1 MSRRTRKRGNGEGSI
16 QQRSDGTWSAA
27 ITLGVDPATGK
38 QLRRT
43 RRAPTRTAAAK
54 ALKELQ
60 EQYAHLDNATPQTVA
75 DYLRRWLRSAK
86 DTIRPRTY
94 ESYKGTL
101 ERHVLPYLG
110 SRQLDT
116 LKPMHLQG
124 LFDHVAQAV
133 SLTSANYVRTVLNVA
148 LNEAVRWQVLGR
160 NPIDGTR
167 KKKTSPREATIWT
180 PSQIRS
186 VVEVAKDHRL
196 FALFYLVFATGLR
209 HGELV
214 GLTWEDVEDD
224 AVVVRRTV
232 STRSGHVI
240 ESEPKSASGRRVVPI
255 DATTRMILAAH
266 EARQRVELAELGMA
280 ENQVAARVFTNR
292 LGATLDASNVT
303 KVWHTVQQRACVPRA
318 RLHDARHMH
327 LSMLVA
333 NGVDIRTVAD
343 RAGHSDTVLTMR
355 LYAHA
360 LEAQRKRAAIPLD
373 DLLSG

>member
-1 MSRRTRKRGNGEGSI
+1 MARRTRKRGNGEGSI
-16 QQRSDGTWSAA
+16 QQRKDGTWSAV

-43 RRAPTRTAAAK
+43 RRAPTRTAATK

-60 EQYAHLDNATPQTVA
+60 EQYAHLDTATPQTVA
-75 DYLRRWLRSAK
+75 DYLHRWLRSAK

-94 ESYKGTL
+94 ESYEGTL
-101 ERHVLPYLG
+101 RRHVLPYLG

-124 LFDHVAQAV
+124 LFDHLAQTV
-133 SLTSANYVRTVLNVA
+133 SPKTANSVRTVLNVA

-196 FALFYLVFATGLR
+196 FAFFYLVFTTGLR
-209 HGELV
+209 HGELA
-214 GLTWEDVEDD
+214 GLTWEDVEAD
-224 AVVVRRTV
+224 AIIVRRAV
-232 STRSGHVI
+232 STRSGHVV

-255 DATTRMILAAH
+255 DTTTREVLAAH
-266 EARQRVELAELGMA
+266 AARQRSELTELGLAED
-280 ENQVAARVFTNR
+280 QVPARVFTNR

-303 KVWHTVQQRACVPRA
+303 KIWHAIQDRAGVPRA
-318 RLHDARHMH
+318 RLHDVRHMH
-327 LSMLVA
+327 LSLLVA

-360 LEAQRKRAAIPLD
+360 LEAQRKRAAIPLE
-373 DLLSG
+373 DLLGE